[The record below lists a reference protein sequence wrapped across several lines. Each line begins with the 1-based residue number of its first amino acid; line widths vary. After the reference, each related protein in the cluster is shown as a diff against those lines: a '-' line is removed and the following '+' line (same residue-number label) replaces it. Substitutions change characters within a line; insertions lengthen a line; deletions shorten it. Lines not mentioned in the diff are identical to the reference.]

1 MLPLVYVPVAVNCC
15 LFPAEIDGLP
25 GVTAIEVKDTAF
37 TVRDVEPVTDPD
49 AAVMVVAPAATL
61 VASPELLIVAALVAE
76 ELHTTELVMF

>member
-1 MLPLVYVPVAVNCC
+1 M
-15 LFPAEIDGLP
+15 FPAEIDGLP

-61 VASPELLIVAALVAE
+61 LARPELLMVAAPGVE
-76 ELHTTELVMF
+76 EFQATELVMF